1 MDNDDVRT
9 GGLPRVVRERAEV
22 ARVEAPA
29 DLDVAQ
35 HGCKVSGGVCG
46 IDPRR
51 HRAQVLS
58 DVSRCLR
65 MVDAWNSDGGDGGDG
80 VLGCGVE
87 AGTPPS
93 AAQRDIAVWPAR
105 GEGVEHGVPGGGE

>member
-1 MDNDDVRT
+1 MRT
-9 GGLPRVVRERAEV
+9 GGLPRVARERAEV

-35 HGCKVSGGVCG
+35 HGFKVSGRACG

-58 DVSRCLR
+58 DTERCLR
-65 MVDAWNSDGGDGGDG
+65 LFDAWNSEGGDGGDG

-93 AAQRDIAVWPAR
+93 AVEGDIAVWPPRDA
-105 GEGVEHGVPGGGE
+105 GVEQGGHGGGD